1 MPNINELTPWEKQVI
16 ANALK
21 DYANRM
27 STEAVIYRRQ
37 DNIVASDDCRKH
49 ASKAEE
55 LRLAFS
61 K

>member
-37 DNIVASDDCRKH
+37 DNTIASDDCRKH
-49 ASKAEE
+49 ATKAEE
-55 LRLAFS
+55 LCQAFRG
-61 K
+61 